1 MRNLLLLSTAA
12 AAFGSVLI
20 AQPACAEAADAPAT
34 EVDPVIVIGTRSE
47 RLASRTPATVSV
59 ISADQIETMLATD
72 IKDLIRFEPGV
83 SVPTSPARFNL
94 ALSGGGRDS
103 NCQYAGCGRDA
114 RRRRHDARCPGCDA
128 GRRWHTGARRNTY
141 PQKHNRNWPADRLR
155 RRSDA
160 FGRHSAGNL
169 RRRSARPTARRRKRA
184 DAAVRCIHRLARDRA
199 AKPA

>member
-103 NCQYAGCGRDA
+103 NSGFTIRGMGGDRVLIINDGVRLPSGFSFGAQAVGRGD
-114 RRRRHDARCPGCDA
+114 
-128 GRRWHTGARRNTY
+128 
-141 PQKHNRNWPADRLR
+141 
-155 RRSDA
+155 
-160 FGRHSAGNL
+160 
-169 RRRSARPTARRRKRA
+169 
-184 DAAVRCIHRLARDRA
+184 
-199 AKPA
+199 